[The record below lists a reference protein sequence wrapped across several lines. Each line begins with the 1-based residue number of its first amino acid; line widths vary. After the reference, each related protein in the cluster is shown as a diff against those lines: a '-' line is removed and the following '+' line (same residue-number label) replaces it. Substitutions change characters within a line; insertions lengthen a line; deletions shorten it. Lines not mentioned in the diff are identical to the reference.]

1 MEHVSS
7 ADGTSIAYERT
18 GDGSR
23 IVIVNGAM
31 SRARDAAAIAAA
43 LADAG
48 FAAVTYDRRARGD
61 SGDTPPVDP
70 RREVE
75 DLAAVIGAVDGVD
88 AVLGHSS
95 GAVLAL
101 FAASEGVA
109 TGRLFLS
116 EPPFAFG
123 EDLPPADLPERLQQ
137 AVDEGRGGD
146 AIIMFQR
153 EAVRLPDEMIEQ
165 IRSSPMFADLVPL
178 AQSVVYD
185 ATLTRAV
192 STPTHAMLSVTQP
205 VTVLCGVQTFPMLIT
220 ASRRLAGEISG
231 AELVDMPASVGHRL
245 DGPEAAAVVGARLS
259 R

>member
-1 MEHVSS
+1 MEHVASR
-7 ADGTSIAYERT
+7 DGTSIAYERT
-18 GDGSR
+18 GDGPR
-23 IVIVNGAM
+23 VVIVNGAM

-43 LADAG
+43 LTDAG
-48 FAAVTYDRRARGD
+48 FAAVVFDRRARGD

-70 RREVE
+70 KREVE
-75 DLAAVIGAVDGVD
+75 DLEAVIGAVGGAA

-101 FAASEGVA
+101 FAASEGVE
-109 TGRLFLS
+109 TGHLFLS

-123 EDLPPADLPERLQQ
+123 DDLPPDDLPERLQQ
-137 AVDEGRGGD
+137 LVDAGHGGEAVI
-146 AIIMFQR
+146 AFQR

-192 STPTHAMLSVTQP
+192 STPTTAMLAVAQP
-205 VTVLCGVQTFPMLIT
+205 VTILCGVQTFPMLVA
-220 ASRRLAGEISG
+220 ASRRLAEAMPD
-231 AELVDMPASVGHRL
+231 AELVEMPASVGHRL
-245 DGPEAAAVVGARLS
+245 DGAETAEVVRTRLS
-259 R
+259 S

>member
-1 MEHVSS
+1 MEHATSP
-7 ADGTSIAYERT
+7 DGTSIAYEQV
-18 GDGSR
+18 GDGPR

-31 SRARDAAAIAAA
+31 SRARDAAAVAAA

-48 FAAVTYDRRARGD
+48 FTAVSYDRRARGD

-75 DLAAVIGAVDGVD
+75 DLGAVIGAVGGVA

-95 GAVLAL
+95 GAVLSL
-101 FAASEGVA
+101 FAASEGVD

-137 AVDEGRGGD
+137 MVDDGRGGD
-146 AIIMFQR
+146 AIIAFQR
-153 EAVRLPDEMIEQ
+153 EAVRLPDETIDQ
-165 IRSSPMFADLVPL
+165 IAASPMFADLVPL

-192 STPTHAMLSVTQP
+192 STPTHAMLSVAQP
-205 VTVLCGVQTFPMLIT
+205 VTVLCGVQTFPMLVA
-220 ASRRLAGEISG
+220 ASRRLAGEIPG
-231 AELVDMPASVGHRL
+231 AELVEMPASVGHRL
-245 DGPEAAAVVGARLS
+245 DGPEAAGVVAARVA